1 MFAVLPV
8 LSLARLLLCTS
19 TTILTPLLL
28 RGRFDRFS
36 VILSPGAEKV
46 KIMRSTRVINFLKEC
61 GVRRLRLGNT
71 TRIARAGDPQEI
83 LFDLLN
89 LKELFEVHTTESFTL
104 GLDTTDVAT
113 LSVLAYGMRS
123 LSVCVSLCLSLFV
136 DNTPIHF
143 N

>member
-46 KIMRSTRVINFLKEC
+46 KIMRSTRVIHFLKEC

-89 LKELFEVHTTESFTL
+89 LTELFEVHTTESFTL

-113 LSVLAYGMRS
+113 LSVLAYGMRALS
-123 LSVCVSLCLSLFV
+123 LSLCLSLSLSVCRQHTYSF
-136 DNTPIHF
+136 
-143 N
+143 

>member
-1 MFAVLPV
+1 
-8 LSLARLLLCTS
+8 
-19 TTILTPLLL
+19 
-28 RGRFDRFS
+28 

-46 KIMRSTRVINFLKEC
+46 KIMRSTRVIDFLKEC

-89 LKELFEVHTTESFTL
+89 LTELFEVHTTESFTL

-123 LSVCVSLCLSLFV
+123 LSVCVSLCLSLSVCRQHTYSF
-136 DNTPIHF
+136 
-143 N
+143 

>member
-1 MFAVLPV
+1 M
-8 LSLARLLLCTS
+8 
-19 TTILTPLLL
+19 
-28 RGRFDRFS
+28 
-36 VILSPGAEKV
+36 
-46 KIMRSTRVINFLKEC
+46 
-61 GVRRLRLGNT
+61 RRLRLGNT

-123 LSVCVSLCLSLFV
+123 LSLSLCLSLSLSLSV
-136 DNTPIHF
+136 DNTRIHF